1 MKYFILLM
9 NNSQGQADITEL
21 TITGPGLRTEE
32 AIKGILECRFSYGCP
47 GHSSNLQ
54 PCLKN
59 QCHPV
64 VCSLLNSVVIH
75 SPNISLVP
83 TACQS

>member
-32 AIKGILECRFSYGCP
+32 AIKGILECRFSYG
-47 GHSSNLQ
+47 GDLT
-54 PCLKN
+54 
-59 QCHPV
+59 
-64 VCSLLNSVVIH
+64 
-75 SPNISLVP
+75 SPRGWR
-83 TACQS
+83 